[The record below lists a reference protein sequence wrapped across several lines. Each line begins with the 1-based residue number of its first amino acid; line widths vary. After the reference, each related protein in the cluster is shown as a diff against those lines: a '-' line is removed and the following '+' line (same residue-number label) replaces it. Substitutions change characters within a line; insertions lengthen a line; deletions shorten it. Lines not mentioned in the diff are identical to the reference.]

1 MGRLRQIFSSIGVC
15 DSDEDLARKP
25 ALIDRIVKYSM
36 ERTSSQGADE
46 SYGQRLR
53 LVLDTARRFQL
64 ESLIEN
70 DVTVSLDRRL
80 SNLNGGFW
88 AEPIY
93 SVFYGRT
100 KTLSLYDNG
109 KTPSETGLFRTQI
122 TAHSGNAIGDLVR
135 IYLQH
140 DDVPPLLLGKKFTT
154 TYSSFFAWGDAWE
167 FVDQIKQNPGLLV
180 PPLKDAPRPGAAG
193 LHI

>member
-1 MGRLRQIFSSIGVC
+1 MGRLRQIFSSIGIC

-25 ALIDRIVKYSM
+25 ALIDRIVEYSM
-36 ERTSSQGADE
+36 ARTLQGSADA
-46 SYGQRLR
+46 SYEQRLR
-53 LVLDTARRFQL
+53 IVLDTARRFQL
-64 ESLIEN
+64 ESLIGN

-80 SNLNGGFW
+80 SNLKGGFW

-109 KTPSETGLFRTQI
+109 KTPSETGLFRTKI

-135 IYLQH
+135 IYLQD

-154 TYSSFFAWGDAWE
+154 THASFFAWGDAWE
-167 FVDQIKQNPGLLV
+167 FLDQIKQNPGLLT
-180 PPLKDAPRPGAAG
+180 PPLKDAPRSSAAG